1 MFKRFLVFT
10 VAVAAF
16 ACGAAGYLAAQTP
29 TKMPAENASAANE
42 KGIELAERGLCTAAL
57 PLLEKS
63 IPHIADKRRR
73 YQSAMAIAQCAIT
86 VNRMGPLVEA
96 VLLLNREFPNNP
108 KVLYVTA
115 HYYSELANRAAHK
128 LLRTAPSSAEAQE
141 LIAEAMVAR
150 NQLDE
155 AAAEYEKILQKY
167 PSEPGIHYQLG
178 RIIMSKP
185 PTAATAEDA
194 KKEFE
199 AELKVDPTSST
210 AEFMLGDLAWKAQN
224 WDEAIDHF
232 SRATKLDGS
241 LAEAFLGLG
250 IAFNG
255 DGKYSEAVAP
265 LEKYVRMDT
274 ADPAGHYQL
283 AIAYARTGQ
292 KEKADHQI
300 ALQSEAEKK
309 VQGGAPMPQNP
320 GQPR

>member
-1 MFKRFLVFT
+1 MFKRFLVFGI
-10 VAVAAF
+10 AVATVV
-16 ACGAAGYLAAQTP
+16 CGAEGYPAAQT
-29 TKMPAENASAANE
+29 TRKTPAENASAANE
-42 KGIELAERGLCTAAL
+42 KGIDLAERGLCTEAL
-57 PLLEKS
+57 PLLQKS

-86 VNRMGPLVEA
+86 VNRMDPLVEA
-96 VLLLNREFPNNP
+96 VLLLNREFPNDP
-108 KVLYVTA
+108 KVLYVTT

-185 PTAATAEDA
+185 PTATTAEDA

-199 AELKVDPTSST
+199 AELKIDPTSST

-224 WDEAIDHF
+224 WDEAINHF
-232 SRATKLDGS
+232 SRATKLDRS

-265 LEKYVRMDT
+265 LEKYVLMDP

-309 VQGGAPMPQNP
+309 AQGGAPTPQNP